1 MSGNKEVNSPETC
14 DFRKGNVR
22 HSSLALEARRMAP
35 WGMRSSLPFPEGF
48 LLLVVR
54 YSLVP
59 GGKLAR
65 FAKLLAGS
73 CSVAM
78 TKGGE
83 KREFITFSFKCY
95 LK

>member
-1 MSGNKEVNSPETC
+1 
-14 DFRKGNVR
+14 
-22 HSSLALEARRMAP
+22 
-35 WGMRSSLPFPEGF
+35 MRSSLPFPEGF

-65 FAKLLAGS
+65 FARLLAGS

-78 TKGGE
+78 TKE
-83 KREFITFSFKCY
+83 KKIRIHYIRKSFSKCFFGDTGMSVCD
-95 LK
+95 L

>member
-1 MSGNKEVNSPETC
+1 
-14 DFRKGNVR
+14 
-22 HSSLALEARRMAP
+22 MAP

-78 TKGGE
+78 TKGGRGGE
-83 KREFITFSFKCY
+83 TEFITFFSNAT
-95 LK
+95 

>member
-1 MSGNKEVNSPETC
+1 
-14 DFRKGNVR
+14 
-22 HSSLALEARRMAP
+22 MAP

-78 TKGGE
+78 TKGGVGGGGE
-83 KREFITFSFKCY
+83 TNKQSSSHSFQML
-95 LK
+95 LKMRICGGRL

>member
-1 MSGNKEVNSPETC
+1 
-14 DFRKGNVR
+14 
-22 HSSLALEARRMAP
+22 MAP

-78 TKGGE
+78 TKEGG
-83 KREFITFSFKCY
+83 KKTEFITFFPNATLNEDLCV
-95 LK
+95 

>member
-1 MSGNKEVNSPETC
+1 
-14 DFRKGNVR
+14 
-22 HSSLALEARRMAP
+22 MAP

-78 TKGGE
+78 TKEGE
-83 KREFITFSFKCY
+83 KKQNSSQSFQMLLEMRIC
-95 LK
+95 LTSDLRSCHLSPRLP

>member
-1 MSGNKEVNSPETC
+1 
-14 DFRKGNVR
+14 
-22 HSSLALEARRMAP
+22 MAP
-35 WGMRSSLPFPEGF
+35 WGMRSSLPFPDGF

-78 TKGGE
+78 TKGG
-83 KREFITFSFKCY
+83 KKYNIHDT
-95 LK
+95 LKWYSK

>member
-1 MSGNKEVNSPETC
+1 
-14 DFRKGNVR
+14 
-22 HSSLALEARRMAP
+22 MAP

-78 TKGGE
+78 TKEG
-83 KREFITFSFKCY
+83 KKTQNSSHSFQMR
-95 LK
+95 LKMRICVFDL